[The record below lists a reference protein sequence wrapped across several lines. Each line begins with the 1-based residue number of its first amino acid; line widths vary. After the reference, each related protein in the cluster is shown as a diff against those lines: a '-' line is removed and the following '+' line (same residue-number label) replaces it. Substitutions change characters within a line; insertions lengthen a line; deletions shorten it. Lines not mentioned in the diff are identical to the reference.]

1 MNHPNPD
8 EWMAY
13 LYRELAPREQT
24 RLDAHLRDCAECRR
38 SVDSWRATLRSLD
51 GWKTVPV
58 RPARTYRVP
67 QPLVQWAAA
76 AAVFLFLGFG
86 LGKLLGPPALSEE
99 LARAGIIEPLREQ
112 LRAEIRADI
121 LAALQSGEAKN
132 PFQQELRTIFA
143 AWGESQ
149 TEAARAE
156 WATTFEETLA
166 GLSLARAQDRQT
178 TLGLLQQMRR
188 DLETVAVVAQAQFL
202 DTESRLGELV
212 SFQRPASLPQ

>member
-1 MNHPNPD
+1 
-8 EWMAY
+8 MAY
-13 LYRELAPREQT
+13 LYRELDPREHT

-38 SVDSWRATLRSLD
+38 SVDAWRATLRSLE
-51 GWKTVPV
+51 GWKAAPV

-86 LGKLLGPPALSEE
+86 LGKLLDPSSLSGERV
-99 LARAGIIEPLREQ
+99 RAEMIEPLREQ
-112 LRAEIRADI
+112 LRAEIRQDI

-132 PFQQELRTIFA
+132 PFQQELRTVFA
-143 AWGESQ
+143 AWGQRQ

-156 WATTFEETLA
+156 WAFTLDEQLA

-212 SFQRPASLPQ
+212 SFQRPAVLPQ